1 MLEINSSNEYRVAL
15 EMYQESVELLNKLS
29 SEMTDFFKDLGYNVL
44 IIYNDNFKRI
54 SVRNLDDN
62 SIDDDDISKFTKRFQ
77 LVFIEKSKTH
87 TKNTTIGKYGILC
100 YYHFKPKR

>member
-44 IIYNDNFKRI
+44 IIYNDESGLIKAHKIRAYAVLCVSPLLLI
-54 SVRNLDDN
+54 SIINL
-62 SIDDDDISKFTKRFQ
+62 
-77 LVFIEKSKTH
+77 
-87 TKNTTIGKYGILC
+87 G
-100 YYHFKPKR
+100 